1 MPPKTVIKLK
11 AVKTETPIKVDSDDV
26 EIPDKEII
34 NIKPNSSSSSIISKP
49 LTKIPEPI
57 IQDEQE
63 QDEQEQDE
71 QEQDEQDK
79 PIKKTP
85 ITDVS
90 KEKDIKI
97 SKPHKIIKKSET
109 LVIDGNESVIE
120 PKIEPKTEP
129 KTETKAKQITK
140 TKTLLKQTDS
150 SFDMFGDDKDD
161 YREIL
166 MKYDYTKNKTLPK
179 ITKYER
185 ALLVGKRA
193 KQIEDGANP
202 NVKVKSGQGSIEIAE
217 EELRQRVIPLII
229 KRPNG
234 NTFEYWKPAD
244 MEVLMD

>member
-57 IQDEQE
+57 I
-63 QDEQEQDE
+63 QDE